1 VLTKKFVNLI
11 QNAENKCIDLNEAV
25 TVTSTQLLKVQKR
38 RIYDITN
45 VLEGIGL
52 IQKRNKNK
60 IQWVG
65 GSEGNEHAYFQE
77 AASLNREL
85 EELVLEEQ
93 SLDYWIGQM
102 QDSLT
107 QMTKDPAYAEYA
119 YVTYD
124 DIKSLS
130 NLTEAENETLLA
142 IRAPPG
148 TSLEVPDPE
157 SLPEDEK
164 ERYQIYLTSK
174 TGEILIY
181 VVSNDKL
188 QFSQEQEPQ
197 VLSTNTYRLSKHVAD
212 DLRDAAVQ
220 EYALK
225 HEGISDMFASS

>member
-1 VLTKKFVNLI
+1 M
-11 QNAENKCIDLNEAV
+11 
-25 TVTSTQLLKVQKR
+25 LKVQKR

-77 AASLNREL
+77 AASLNHEL
-85 EELVLEEQ
+85 EELMQEEQ

-102 QDSLT
+102 QESLN

-148 TSLEVPDPE
+148 TSLEVPDPD

-212 DLRDAAVQ
+212 ELRDSAAQ
-220 EYALK
+220 EYAMK
-225 HEGISDMFASS
+225 HEGISDLFSSS